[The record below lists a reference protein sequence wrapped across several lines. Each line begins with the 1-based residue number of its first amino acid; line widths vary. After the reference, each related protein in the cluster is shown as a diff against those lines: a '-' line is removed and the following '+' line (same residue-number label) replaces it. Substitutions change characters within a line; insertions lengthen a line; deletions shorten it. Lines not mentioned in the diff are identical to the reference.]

1 MDEKDALAESI
12 NALAEHEEA
21 IGNLYSLYSLQFGD
35 YQDFWA
41 ELAADKR
48 KHAGWVRMLRG
59 GIYAGDIV
67 FKSDRFGIDEIN
79 QSIIFVRIQVDFA
92 HRNEVS
98 LMQAFATAVGLEE
111 TALEKGFFNIFEG
124 DAPELQHALIDIRVS
139 INEHCQKIRA
149 QYDAVRQGLQWSPNE
164 SARTVM

>member
-1 MDEKDALAESI
+1 MDEKDALAENIKS
-12 NALAEHEEA
+12 LAEHEEA
-21 IGNLYSLYSLQFGD
+21 ISQLYDLYSLQFSD
-35 YQDFWA
+35 YLDFWA

-48 KHAGWVRMLRG
+48 KHAGWIRMLNG

-67 FKSDRFGIDEIN
+67 FKSDRFSLDEIN
-79 QSIIFVRIQVDFA
+79 SSIVFIRVQIDFA

-98 LMQAFATAVGLEE
+98 LMQAFSNAVGLEE

-124 DAPELQHALIDIRVS
+124 DAPELQHVLINIRVS

-149 QYDAVRQGLQWSPNE
+149 QYDVVRQTL
-164 SARTVM
+164 